1 MIVLGIIVLIVV
13 PPEKLPEVM
22 RGIGRFMNDVKRQT
36 SGVWDDIKKDAA
48 FRPEDVI
55 KPSDF
60 TMKKLLEDEVRKPA
74 SSAPSAPAQAQANT
88 DDDKSKQS

>member
-36 SGVWDDIKKDAA
+36 SGIWDDIKKDAA
-48 FRPEDVI
+48 FRPEDII

-60 TMKKLLEDEVRKPA
+60 TMKKLLEDEVQKPA
-74 SSAPSAPAQAQANT
+74 PPAPATPSPMNS
-88 DDDKSKQS
+88 DNDKPKQS